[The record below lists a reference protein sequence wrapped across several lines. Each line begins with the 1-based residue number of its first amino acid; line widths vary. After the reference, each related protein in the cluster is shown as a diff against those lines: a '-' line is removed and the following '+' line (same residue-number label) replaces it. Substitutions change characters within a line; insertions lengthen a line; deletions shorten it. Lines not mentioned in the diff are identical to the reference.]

1 VSPTGKLSPAAL
13 WIGVLAGLVVIL
25 LAGSA
30 PVVALSEKPRPP
42 CGVEPFPAYPALGA
56 PPEIT
61 LWTAGGA
68 GGDWTPPSCTAWH
81 RNSATLVV
89 GLAARFHNAPGVDTM
104 LARIGAISSLPGVRY
119 WSVTD
124 KQWNAMFTR
133 ASALEGPSPG
143 SLRGDF
149 SAAELR
155 SGRELYFLAA
165 DNRSRD
171 DSVSRLRI
179 SGAENGRL
187 VIETANLT
195 ALHWLFVPFA
205 APGDVQTWYFL
216 EHETGDSWRFYSL
229 TRVLYASPF
238 FVAVVPNAS
247 YVNRAMAMYRYMTG
261 IPTDRDPPAAL

>member
-1 VSPTGKLSPAAL
+1 MPRESGRAVM
-13 WIGVLAGLVVIL
+13 WIGFLAGLVVIL

-30 PVVALSEKPRPP
+30 SVVALSEKPRPP
-42 CGVEPFPAYPALGA
+42 CGVEPFPGYPALGA

-68 GGDWTPPSCTAWH
+68 AADWTLPSCTAWH
-81 RNSATLVV
+81 GTSATLVV
-89 GLAARFHNAPGVDTM
+89 GLAARFHNAPGADAM
-104 LARIGAISSLPGVRY
+104 LARIGAISSLRSVRY

-133 ASALEGPSPG
+133 ANALEGPNPG

-171 DSVSRLRI
+171 NSVSSLRV
-179 SGAENGRL
+179 SGAENERL
-187 VIETANLT
+187 VIETANVT
-195 ALHWLFVPFA
+195 ALHWLFMSFA
-205 APGDVQTWYFL
+205 APGNIQTWYFL

-229 TRVLYASPF
+229 TRVLYASSF
-238 FVAVVPNAS
+238 FVEVVPNAS
-247 YVNRAMAMYRYMTG
+247 YINRAMAMCRYMTG
-261 IPTDRDPPAAL
+261 VPTDRDPPAAP